1 MIFQSQKSITYIQMS
16 LKKSTGTSGVMNK
29 SLEKSAFSVAVL
41 LVLPAVKSST
51 KLTPEAGGAGWAGAL
66 LG

>member
-51 KLTPEAGGAGWAGAL
+51 KLTPEAGGTGWAGAL